1 MGSGA
6 GLSYLTGF
14 LGFHECVQKL
24 VHLERNFFVL
34 TKGKVLNVKVE
45 STFP

>member
-6 GLSYLTGF
+6 ELAYLTGF

-24 VHLERNFFVL
+24 VHLERNFFAYKRQVF
-34 TKGKVLNVKVE
+34 KCQ
-45 STFP
+45 S